1 MEFQSF
7 ILPVG
12 WDANLIDGEGAGE
25 TWPVFEWIGEENGET
40 EEPTMTKKKK
50 KRVIRNALCLLLV
63 LIHKH
68 IKGFINLELLELIG
82 GETWCLCPL
91 LGGNKGGIAAS
102 TSKV

>member
-50 KRVIRNALCLLLV
+50 K
-63 LIHKH
+63 
-68 IKGFINLELLELIG
+68 E
-82 GETWCLCPL
+82 
-91 LGGNKGGIAAS
+91 
-102 TSKV
+102 